1 MGATIDQIKFIV
13 QRYDTYIGGANTKGA
28 FLLAFNSFL
37 CGGLLSNYKTLIT
50 FVETDWLTAYKLA
63 VLCVFILGVGSLVIV
78 LFAIFPFLKSGN
90 SSIDR
95 YHSLIYFGSVSM
107 FDNVTKYQEALNA
120 VDEQAFNDDVSK
132 QAFQLAKGLRKKY
145 NYLSWATVLIF
156 IQLTLV
162 LGILA
167 LILFSK

>member
-1 MGATIDQIKFIV
+1 MALTTDQIKFII

-50 FVETDWLTAYKLA
+50 FVEANWLTAYKIS
-63 VLCVFILGVGSLVIV
+63 VLGVFILGVGSLVVV
-78 LFAIFPFLKSGN
+78 LLAIFPFLKSGN
-90 SSIDR
+90 SSPDR

-107 FDNVTKYQEALNA
+107 FDNASKYQDALQA
-120 VDEQAFNDDVSK
+120 ADEQSFIDDASK
-132 QAFQLAKGLRKKY
+132 QAFQLATGLRKKY
-145 NYLSWATVLIF
+145 NYLSWATVMIF
-156 IQLTLV
+156 IQLALV
-162 LGILA
+162 LAILS

>member
-1 MGATIDQIKFIV
+1 MALTTDQIKFII

-37 CGGLLSNYKTLIT
+37 CGGLLSNYNTLIT
-50 FVETDWLTAYKLA
+50 FIESDWLTAYKIA
-63 VLCVFILGVGSLVIV
+63 VLCVFVLGVGSLVIV
-78 LFAIFPFLKSGN
+78 LLAIFPFLKSGN
-90 SSIDR
+90 SSPDK

-107 FDNVTKYQEALNA
+107 FESAAKYQEASQNG
-120 VDEQAFNDDVSK
+120 DENSFNEDASK
-132 QAFQLAKGLRKKY
+132 QAFQLATGLRKKF

-156 IQLTLV
+156 VQLALV
-162 LGILA
+162 LAILA